1 MSTAVTQ
8 APAPGTAFDGPIIS
22 GPRRDA
28 NANGPANTGVAV
40 LSQVLTLVQN
50 GADTNVS
57 GTFTIPKHSS
67 ILGFQVD
74 RRVAFDSAT
83 SAGLTIGT
91 AALGTQY
98 ASSIDVKAAAGR
110 TQAPVS
116 PTKAQMEAA
125 EDTGTNTSVVAT
137 IAVVGAT
144 TTGTVTITM
153 QYVQTVN
160 YQQN

>member
-1 MSTAVTQ
+1 MT
-8 APAPGTAFDGPIIS
+8 APGTAFDGPIIS
-22 GPRRDA
+22 GPRR
-28 NANGPANTGVAV
+28 NADSAGPANTGLAV
-40 LSQVLTLVQN
+40 LTQVLTLTQA

-57 GTFTIPKHSS
+57 GTFTIPPHCS

-98 ASSIDVKAAAGR
+98 ASSIDAKAAAGR

-125 EDTGTNTSVVAT
+125 EDTGTNTSVVCT
-137 IAVVGAT
+137 VAVVGAT
-144 TTGTVTITM
+144 STGTITITM
-153 QYVQTVN
+153 SYVQTTEWMI
-160 YQQN
+160 